1 MSIRNCLFSTAAL
14 DCVLA
19 ENIAKF
25 VGISFTVRS
34 VVRIHTPLII
44 QVKHFLVALVHQVFD
59 VHRPAMRRLQ
69 KAGLPCR
76 VSMMA
81 TNIGWNVEKT
91 ILEMLNW

>member
-34 VVRIHTPLII
+34 VVRIHTHLII

-59 VHRPAMRRLQ
+59 VHELRFPRLDN
-69 KAGLPCR
+69 L
-76 VSMMA
+76 
-81 TNIGWNVEKT
+81 W
-91 ILEMLNW
+91 L